1 MKCTKVKSKLSAYRL
16 KKGSSMISNA
26 KVVHNWKK
34 SLPDSSV
41 AVAKDMPSPESA
53 NWFSVDILRK
63 NKYGQAFKLSSD
75 SEDEIDCDSRCTPSL
90 TLFSLDI
97 DSEGICI
104 DVPVKPGCFHN
115 RKAVPVNIE
124 DLFSTTSSDAE
135 DMEIAAV
142 TCSPN
147 QGNIVNAVGK
157 NTFLLP
163 PISRCDEA
171 STFLDIVDFFWNTC
185 CGYS

>member
-63 NKYGQAFKLSSD
+63 NKYGQAFKLSSNG
-75 SEDEIDCDSRCTPSL
+75 EDEI
-90 TLFSLDI
+90 
-97 DSEGICI
+97 
-104 DVPVKPGCFHN
+104 
-115 RKAVPVNIE
+115 
-124 DLFSTTSSDAE
+124 LFSTASSDAE
-135 DMEIAAV
+135 DMETAAV

-147 QGNIVNAVGK
+147 QGNIVNAETK
-157 NTFLLP
+157 KYLP
-163 PISRCDEA
+163 VA
-171 STFLDIVDFFWNTC
+171 FNVQM
-185 CGYS
+185 